1 MQILHAVAVTKTS
14 DLAFGNVLPATS
26 SANVTVAQNGAR
38 TCSTRLRCYGAS
50 SAGRFHVVGASGQ
63 LVSVALGQTR
73 VTLSDG
79 ASHSM
84 TATLSASTHSLM
96 LSAGSADFTVA
107 GVLSVKANQAEGVYT
122 GQYLVSVDYQ

>member
-1 MQILHAVAVTKTS
+1 MQIFRAVVVTKTS
-14 DLAFGNVLPATS
+14 DLAFGNVLPATG
-26 SANVTVAQNGAR
+26 AAKVTVAQNGAR
-38 TCSTRLRCYGAS
+38 TCSTKLRCYGAS

-63 LVSVALGQTR
+63 QVSVALDQTQ

-84 TATLSASTHSLM
+84 TAILTASTHL
-96 LSAGSADFTVA
+96 LTLAGGSADFTVA